1 MGNDMALSTE
11 AFGGTMLNSKAMPAV
26 LIVCTLACGGGK
38 SADSASTNSDAAA
51 PSAGSTASAASLPDP
66 CGLVTDDEVSAL
78 LWRGMESD
86 QRTALQARN
95 AKHVFTKRVE
105 NVESPAGRTCHFQ
118 YKRVVGD
125 SVMGEGDFQL
135 RTLAKE
141 TFDIFAQSSKTQHAI
156 PGIGD
161 QAFYMSNAA
170 YGRRGNVGVEVVDFN
185 SRDLEIELLKEAL
198 ARLPSA

>member
-1 MGNDMALSTE
+1 
-11 AFGGTMLNSKAMPAV
+11 MLNSKAMPAA

-38 SADSASTNSDAAA
+38 SADSASTNPDAAA
-51 PSAGSTASAASLPDP
+51 RSTGSRGSAASLPDP

-105 NVESPAGRTCHFQ
+105 NVEMPAGRTCHVQ

-125 SVMGEGDFQL
+125 SVMGDGDFQL
-135 RTLAKE
+135 RTLARE
-141 TFDIFAQSSKTQHAI
+141 TFDLFAQSSKSQHAI
-156 PGIGD
+156 LGIGD

-185 SRDLEIELLKEAL
+185 SKDLEIELLKHAL
-198 ARLPSA
+198 GRLPGT

>member
-1 MGNDMALSTE
+1 
-11 AFGGTMLNSKAMPAV
+11 MLYSKAVPGV
-26 LIVCTLACGGGK
+26 LIVCILACGGGK
-38 SADSASTNSDAAA
+38 DANSASTKSDPPATSAR
-51 PSAGSTASAASLPDP
+51 SAGGAASLPDP

-78 LWRGMESD
+78 LWRGMEAN
-86 QRTALQARN
+86 QATALQARN

-105 NVESPAGRTCHFQ
+105 TVEAPAGRTCYFQ

-141 TFDIFAQSSKTQHAI
+141 TFDIFAQASKSQQAI

-170 YGRRGNVGVEVVDFN
+170 YGRRGNIGVEVVEFN
-185 SRDLEIELLKEAL
+185 SKDLEIELLKEAV
-198 ARLPSA
+198 ARLP